1 MNTAIW
7 RDVDGPPHASVAG
20 EYITHANAASNAQS
34 MSNAAAIVAAM
45 NSLDA
50 LLECAEALEGMLF
63 FVSELPGAQYS
74 AYVTNASAALLDVD
88 PKTVRA
94 LVDAGSLRAVR
105 IGKRCLRFDPA
116 DVEELRTANA
126 PLVPVSASPSAPQVF
141 GAVYFVRS
149 GEFVKIG
156 FTSTPL
162 SVRLKFLQTGNPH
175 KLETI
180 HQVRNVERS
189 FERVMHAQ
197 FAHVRHRE
205 EWFLA
210 DYSLPHPVKATTTS
224 VARFAQDMLRNE
236 AATLETWKVDW
247 RRKK

>member
-1 MNTAIW
+1 MSPLLTTEQVAELLS
-7 RDVDGPPHASVAG
+7 VDA
-20 EYITHANAASNAQS
+20 
-34 MSNAAAIVAAM
+34 
-45 NSLDA
+45 
-50 LLECAEALEGMLF
+50 
-63 FVSELPGAQYS
+63 
-74 AYVTNASAALLDVD
+74 
-88 PKTVRA
+88 KTVRTLA
-94 LVDAGSLRAVR
+94 DNGDMRVVR

-126 PLVPVSASPSAPQVF
+126 PLVPALASPSAPQVF

-236 AATLETWKVDW
+236 AATLEAWKVDW